1 MMAINRIRHS
11 WLILFTLSG
20 VLLFF
25 HRVIFTHETF
35 YFRDIHRLFYPMK
48 YFFAAS
54 LKSGALPYWCRYYF
68 CGAPF
73 LSDIQSGVF
82 FTITMVFFFFPYQHA
97 FKLYILL
104 HIVLGFC
111 FFYLF
116 IRSTGLSKKAA
127 IFTGVSFCYG
137 GLTIASINV
146 LNNLSTLI
154 WLPAIL
160 WSFQNAIMSGYR
172 SRFFLTVI
180 FLCMAILGGEPQI
193 FIMSVGLLLIYG
205 FFMVPK
211 KGPDRLSSLSL
222 GALIVT
228 LTLAAITITMVQ
240 LGPTY
245 QDYLNSVRFGGIPYA
260 DATAHS
266 LGWDMLKHLII
277 PLRFDSDFSTTPAYM
292 DRFFPGQGSIPW
304 LLSIYPGFLIA
315 PIALIGLFS
324 NCSRKI
330 VFWLF
335 IFLFSL
341 ILSLGRNTPVYHL
354 FYYIFPFFRYPEKF
368 IYIAGFGLL
377 VVSAHG
383 MDRMIELLKS
393 KGVHSIRLFIIMI
406 LVLYADLY
414 INHHHLNPTS
424 DARFYDYRHPD
435 LKPIFEDPT
444 HFRIYVDSNNVAPAK
459 NINSIQNTH
468 ILWQMTNM
476 PNLGILNHFSHTG
489 GTSGLE
495 LNYQYLITEILL
507 KSWPEKIRFLR
518 LANVKYIIS
527 PLPLHQLP
535 EMNRQITKLNEL
547 VYRIDD
553 HLPRAGMIG
562 HLQTVKD
569 GIIESLTNEGFD
581 PRSSAF
587 APDAV
592 AEKYNRSFFKAVDRI
607 DYNGDSTISVSLH
620 ADQPSVL
627 FISEVFY
634 PGWRVFVDGHEKK
647 EFPLNL
653 LFQGVEIDEGRH
665 RVEFIYRPLNLRVYM
680 TISIVSS
687 IVCVAWWFIQIA
699 RERRQRNSS
708 NKLGNNLADLINDQ
722 SQVIDRENTI

>member
-1 MMAINRIRHS
+1 MFLNRIRQLS
-11 WLILFTLSG
+11 LLLFTLSG
-20 VLLFF
+20 VAVFF
-25 HRVIFTHETF
+25 HNVVFTDETF

-48 YFFAAS
+48 YFLAAS
-54 LKSGALPYWCRYYF
+54 LKSGSLPYWCRYYF

-82 FTITMVFFFFPYQHA
+82 YPISMVFFFFPYQHA

-104 HIVLGFC
+104 HIALGFC

-160 WSFQNAIMSGYR
+160 WSFQNAIMSGYK

-193 FIMSVGLLLIYG
+193 FIMSVGLLLIYVV
-205 FFMVPK
+205 FMVPK
-211 KGPDRLSSLSL
+211 KGSGRLSFLNS
-222 GALIVT
+222 GILIVI
-228 LTLAAITITMVQ
+228 LTLAAITITMAQ

-245 QDYLNSVRFGGIPYA
+245 QDYRNSVRFGGIPYA
-260 DATAHS
+260 DATAYS
-266 LGWDMLKHLII
+266 LEWNMLKHLII

-315 PIALIGLFS
+315 PIALIGLFI

-335 IFLFSL
+335 IFLFGL
-341 ILSLGRNTPVYHL
+341 ILSLGRNTPFYHL

-368 IYIAGFGLL
+368 IYLAGFGLL
-377 VVSAHG
+377 VISAHG
-383 MDRMIELLKS
+383 IDRMMELLKS
-393 KGVHSIRLFIIMI
+393 KGVHSIRLFIIML

-414 INHHHLNPTS
+414 INHHHLNPTG
-424 DARFYDYRHPD
+424 DTRLYNYLPPD
-435 LKPIFEDPT
+435 LKPILEDPT
-444 HFRIYVDSNNVAPAK
+444 HFRIYVDSSNVAPVK
-459 NINSIQNTH
+459 NFNSIQNTH

-476 PNLGILNHFSHTG
+476 PNLGILHHLSHAG

-527 PLPLHQLP
+527 PLPLHRLP
-535 EMNRQITKLNEL
+535 EMNRQITKLNAL
-547 VYRIDD
+547 VYRITDY
-553 HLPRAGMIG
+553 LPRAWMIG
-562 HLQTVKD
+562 HLQSAKD

-581 PRSSAF
+581 LRSSAF

-592 AEKYNRSFFKAVDRI
+592 AKKYNQSFFKAVDRI
-607 DYNGDSTISVSLH
+607 DYNGDSAISVSLT
-620 ADQPSVL
+620 ADHPSVL
-627 FISEVFY
+627 TISEAFY
-634 PGWRVFVDGHEKK
+634 PGWRVFVDGREKK
-647 EFPLNL
+647 GFRLNL
-653 LFQGVEIDEGRH
+653 LFQGVEIDKGRH
-665 RVEFIYRPLNLRVYM
+665 RVEFIYRPVNLHVFM
-680 TISIVSS
+680 AISFVSS
-687 IVCVAWWFIQIA
+687 IVCVIWWFIQIA
-699 RERRQRNSS
+699 HERRQRNSS

-722 SQVIDRENTI
+722 SQVIDRDNTI